1 MRERLRGGPSD
12 VGWGRDFA
20 DDEEEGEGESIEG
33 KADVEDSGVSEGG
46 DGSEIAVGSMKEMFL
61 RVMVGGFTWEIRG
74 GELTKE
80 RRNL

>member
-1 MRERLRGGPSD
+1 M
-12 VGWGRDFA
+12 A

-46 DGSEIAVGSMKEMFL
+46 DGSEMVVGSMKEMFL
-61 RVMVGGFTWEIRG
+61 RVMAGRFTWVLRG
-74 GELTKE
+74 GERTKE